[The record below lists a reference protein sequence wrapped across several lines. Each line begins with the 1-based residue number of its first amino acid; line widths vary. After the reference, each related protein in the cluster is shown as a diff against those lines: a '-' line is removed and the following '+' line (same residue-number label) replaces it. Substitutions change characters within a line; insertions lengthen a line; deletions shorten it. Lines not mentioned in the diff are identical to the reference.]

1 MELLDD
7 GNVVKSPWP
16 GSDKEENI
24 RDIAREADI
33 YRRIGPHERLVR
45 LVSYSSKGLVLEY
58 MPNGDVKTYLQKH
71 DNESIPMNLKLKWAC
86 QTAEAVNL
94 LHTNGIIHCDI
105 KPRNLLLDADLNIKI
120 IDFSGSSMDGSKQSA
135 CETTR
140 FYLPR
145 YWRNPSTVT
154 TDIFALGSTLYE
166 IFKGSSPYA
175 DTPSNQVEILYRER
189 EFPDVSALPCGQIIN
204 ECWLSHVH
212 SAEYVQARLRDVIR
226 TQN

>member
-7 GNVVKSPWP
+7 GTVLKSPWP
-16 GSDKEENI
+16 GSNKEENI

-33 YRRIGPHERLVR
+33 YRRIGPHVRLVR
-45 LVSYSSKGLVLEY
+45 LISHSSKGLVLEY
-58 MPNGDVKTYLQKH
+58 MANGDVKTYLQKH
-71 DNESIPMNLKLKWAC
+71 DNESISMSLKLKWAY

-94 LHTNGIIHCDI
+94 LHSNGIIHCDI

-120 IDFSGSSMDGSKQSA
+120 IDFAGSSMDGSKQTA
-135 CETTR
+135 GEATR

-154 TDIFALGSTLYE
+154 TDLFALGSTLYQIFQE
-166 IFKGSSPYA
+166 ISPYE
-175 DTPSNQVEILYRER
+175 DTPSNQVETLYRER
-189 EFPDVSALPCGQIIN
+189 EFPDVSSLPCGQSIN
-204 ECWLSHVH
+204 ECWLSHAD
-212 SAEYVQARLRDVIR
+212 SAEYVRARLRDVIR